1 MNLIKIDA
9 LMEEKLHK
17 ITDQAMMKVQKDIA
31 IQMNNRTKN
40 IRDYLDTQLR
50 RSQLAI
56 KNL

>member
-50 RSQLAI
+50 RS
-56 KNL
+56 